1 MTTGKIRIGT
11 CSWTEKSLVESGV
24 FYPSGASTPK
34 ARLRFY
40 SGKFDTV
47 EVDSSYYAIPTMEMA
62 KAWADRTPEQFLFHL
77 KAYGALT
84 GHTIDPRRLP
94 EELRRM
100 LPEPER
106 DREEL
111 HVSDPE
117 TLRAMASAML
127 TALEPLK
134 KVRKMGFVIFQF
146 PPWFGHK
153 NANMDYLLYC
163 KELMAG
169 TPIAVEFRHGSWLT
183 SRHRDDLFSFLRE
196 HKITYITCDEPQL
209 GTLATAPF
217 HPEATT
223 SVAYLR
229 LHGRNA
235 EEWQARAAAG
245 DEYLYR
251 ETELNEIAT
260 EAVRL
265 SEKTRLT
272 FVMFN
277 NCRGGCAVRNALQMR
292 ERCSQSLQHF
302 VATPSSAPAGHL
314 LPEGEGIK

>member
-1 MTTGKIRIGT
+1 MAPGIIRIGT
-11 CSWTEKSLVESGV
+11 CSWTEKSLVESGA
-24 FYPSGASTPK
+24 FYPRGASTPK

-40 SGKFDTV
+40 SQRFDTV
-47 EVDSSYYAIPTMEMA
+47 EVDSSYYAIPTVDMA
-62 KAWADRTPEQFLFHL
+62 RAWADRTPEKFLFHL

-84 GHTIDPRRLP
+84 GHNIDPRRLP

-106 DREEL
+106 DREEI

-117 TLRAMASAML
+117 TLRAMARAML
-127 TALEPLK
+127 KALEPLREA
-134 KVRKMGFVIFQF
+134 RKMGFVIFQF

-153 NANMDYLLYC
+153 KANLDYILYC
-163 KELMAG
+163 KELMTG
-169 TPIAVEFRHGSWLT
+169 TPIAVEFRHGSWLAG
-183 SRHRDDLFSFLRE
+183 RHRDELFSFLRG

-209 GTLATAPF
+209 GTMATVPF

-235 EEWQARAAAG
+235 EEWRTRAEAG
-245 DEYLYR
+245 DEYLYQ
-251 ETELNEIAT
+251 EAELQEIA
-260 EAVRL
+260 AKALRL

-277 NCRGGCAVRNALQMR
+277 NCRSGCAARNALQMR
-292 ERCSQSLQHF
+292 ECCLKRNAAAAQGTVPPPL
-302 VATPSSAPAGHL
+302 PSR
-314 LPEGEGIK
+314 EGES